1 MSEFTDL
8 LERARERFPAPDMP
22 IERVVGRRERQVQK
36 QRIAAVVLALAL
48 VVAGVG
54 VAMSVGRGDVVSPG
68 GAGIVVPGDGS
79 CNALSPADPC
89 WDTDIFVTSADGSGL
104 ATRLGLDE
112 ARDLAF
118 SWSPDGERIAFL
130 HAADDTADADIFTM
144 AADGSDVRRL
154 TDEPGVDAFPTYS
167 PDGTEIAFQSDRA
180 GKVDVYVM
188 DGDGSNVVRL
198 TDFDDDQ
205 RDDYVPTWSPDGERI
220 AFVRG
225 QVPPGG
231 LGELWVINADGSNG
245 HVLLDQPLIDF
256 PAWSPDGTRIAFELG
271 PWPDV
276 HVGVLDLST
285 GIVHDLGPG
294 FHPIWSH
301 DSTRLAVSIVEGGF
315 QVSKVEEPASG
326 SVLVHETGWAAAWS
340 PDGAS
345 IVFNDTGLTA
355 TAAEPVL
362 QAPSP
367 GQALAGFT
375 ESGVPFLIVRHW
387 DGTLTAVEA
396 VSPHL
401 ATDDVRKLLGWC
413 ASSRTFDD
421 PFHGARFDEYG
432 RYISGPSPSGLVP
445 LSVEVVTED
454 PLTFRLGDP
463 LSVIPRDEPGER
475 PTGPFCADVTVT
487 PLIAPDIAAS
497 GLTPEELAAS
507 SPPSG
512 SRWSVEATLVVPP
525 DGRAELCA
533 SYVDGVCEGGA
544 PVTGP
549 IAEGQDEL
557 VIEGTWFVIVRDGSL
572 EDPIRA
578 S

>member
-8 LERARERFPAPDMP
+8 LERARGRFPAPEIP
-22 IERVVGRRERQVQK
+22 LERVVRRRERQVQK

-54 VAMSVGRGDVVSPG
+54 VAVSVGRGEVSPG

-79 CNALSPADPC
+79 CDALSPADPC

-104 ATRLGLDE
+104 ATRLGLDQG
-112 ARDLAF
+112 RDLAF

-130 HAADDTADADIFTM
+130 HAADDTGDADIFTM

-188 DGDGSNVVRL
+188 DADGSNVVRL

-231 LGELWVINADGSNG
+231 VGELWVIDADGSNG
-245 HVLLDQPLIDF
+245 HLLLDQPPIDF

-271 PWPDV
+271 QWPDV
-276 HVGVLDLST
+276 HVGVLDLTT

-294 FHPIWSH
+294 FHPIWSP
-301 DSTRLAVSIVEGGF
+301 DSTKLAISIVEGGF

-326 SVLVHETGWAAAWS
+326 TVLVHETGWAAAWS

-345 IVFNDTGLTA
+345 IVFNDAGLTA
-355 TAAEPVL
+355 TGAEPVL
-362 QAPSP
+362 QAPP
-367 GQALAGFT
+367 AGETLAGFT
-375 ESGVPFLIVRHW
+375 ERGIPFLIVRHT

-432 RYISGPSPSGLVP
+432 RYILGPSPSGLVP
-445 LSVEVVTED
+445 LSIEVVTAD
-454 PLTFRLGDP
+454 PLTFRLGAP
-463 LSVIPRDEPGER
+463 LSAIPRGEPGNG

-487 PLIAPDIAAS
+487 PLIAPDIAGS

-512 SRWSVEATLVVPP
+512 SRWSIEATLVVPP
-525 DGRAELCA
+525 DGEAQLCA
-533 SYVDGVCEGGA
+533 SYVDGVCEAGA
-544 PVTGP
+544 AVTGP
-549 IAEGQDEL
+549 VAEGQDEL